1 MKTSSELEK
10 KTENNILFF
19 LPNTDYHS
27 TVYILH
33 NP

>member
-1 MKTSSELEK
+1 MELSSELKK

-19 LPNTDYHS
+19 LPNTGYHS
-27 TVYILH
+27 TLYILH

>member
-1 MKTSSELEK
+1 MKPSFELKK

-19 LPNTDYHS
+19 LPNTDNHS